1 MTTIVQYR
9 IQFECVG
16 VPALGSRTT
25 ASVEEVAGGLPV
37 TLVDPADSP
46 TTVVP
51 GVWRYR
57 SRDPRARVATY
68 TRAATA
74 QERDQAN

>member
-1 MTTIVQYR
+1 MTIVQYR

-16 VPALGSRTT
+16 VPALASRTT
-25 ASVEEVAGGLPV
+25 ASVDEISGSLPMH
-37 TLVDPADSP
+37 LVDPADGNEK
-46 TTVVP
+46 VVP

-68 TRAATA
+68 ARAATES
-74 QERDQAN
+74 ERQLAD

>member
-1 MTTIVQYR
+1 MTIVQYR

-16 VPALGSRTT
+16 MPALASRTT
-25 ASVEEVAGGLPV
+25 ASVDEVSGSLPML
-37 TLVDPADSP
+37 LVDPADGNARI
-46 TTVVP
+46 VP

-68 TRAATA
+68 GRAATEK
-74 QERDQAN
+74 ERRQGD

>member
-1 MTTIVQYR
+1 MTRIVQYR

-16 VPALGSRTT
+16 VPALGSRTA
-25 ASVEEVAGGLPV
+25 ASVDEVSGSLPMH
-37 TLVDPADSP
+37 LIDPADANAR
-46 TTVVP
+46 VVP

-68 TRAATA
+68 SRAATE
-74 QERDQAN
+74 QERRLAS